1 VASTPFA
8 AGPSGAVRDD
18 CERRRNARMNAAAMS
33 TAIPGETHASM
44 LNPDRGGAISARSP
58 YVETN
63 ASMIS
68 CAL

>member
-1 VASTPFA
+1 
-8 AGPSGAVRDD
+8 
-18 CERRRNARMNAAAMS
+18 MNAAPPTS
-33 TAIPGETHASM
+33 TAIPGETHATR
-44 LNPDRGGAISARSP
+44 LNPDLRGAISTRSP

>member
-1 VASTPFA
+1 
-8 AGPSGAVRDD
+8 
-18 CERRRNARMNAAAMS
+18 MNAAATT
-33 TAIPGETHASM
+33 TAIPGETQARM
-44 LNPDRGGAISARSP
+44 LNPERGGAINTRSP